1 MSVIA
6 LINSSQPW
14 RIFTVETSLKY
25 ARYYLVASNVALLTF
40 SYDHASIKNDTTLK
54 KNAEVYVPPVQ
65 AAD

>member
-14 RIFTVETSLKY
+14 RIFAVETSLKY

>member
-14 RIFTVETSLKY
+14 RIFTVETSFKY

-54 KNAEVYVPPVQ
+54 KNAEVYVPPVK